1 MTDNPILDDE
11 TIRRKRAAIGLFL
24 PLLNAADGDG
34 RPYVVEVTAHR
45 AGDAPRSFGSLILSP
60 GNGSIAGDLQSNEM
74 EIGFVGMALSLY
86 ADVLVRTSARL
97 LDVHDDGDAGHCS
110 VSEYDASTPT
120 DF

>member
-11 TIRRKRAAIGLFL
+11 TISSKRAAIGLFL

-45 AGDAPRSFGSLILSP
+45 AGDKPRSFGSLTLSP
-60 GNGSIAGDLQSNEM
+60 GNGSIAGDLHSNEM

-97 LDVHDDGDAGHCS
+97 LDVHDDGNAGCRS
-110 VSEYDASTPT
+110 VREHDASTPT

>member
-24 PLLNAADGDG
+24 PLLNAADGD
-34 RPYVVEVTAHR
+34 
-45 AGDAPRSFGSLILSP
+45 
-60 GNGSIAGDLQSNEM
+60 
-74 EIGFVGMALSLY
+74 
-86 ADVLVRTSARL
+86 
-97 LDVHDDGDAGHCS
+97 AGHCS